1 MKRFIVIIMLVV
13 LLITPLML
21 SAIEKNEINSA
32 IMDANKD
39 AKDDIDGSLW
49 LGAGCLFNLLG
60 VGAACLIEPIPR
72 ASRLV
77 GKSSEYVSVYA
88 DEYKRV
94 GKGIQI
100 KRAEIGCAISSLLI
114 ICIVVLR

>member
-1 MKRFIVIIMLVV
+1 MKRFIIIMLVI

-21 SAIEKNEINSA
+21 SAIEKNKMNSA

-39 AKDDIDGSLW
+39 AKDDIDKSLW
-49 LGAGCLFNLLG
+49 LGAGCFFHILG

-77 GKSSEYVSVYA
+77 GKSSEYVAVYT

-94 GKGIQI
+94 GKGIQVQ
-100 KRAEIGCAISSLLI
+100 RAEIGCAISSLVI
-114 ICIVVLR
+114 ICIAILR